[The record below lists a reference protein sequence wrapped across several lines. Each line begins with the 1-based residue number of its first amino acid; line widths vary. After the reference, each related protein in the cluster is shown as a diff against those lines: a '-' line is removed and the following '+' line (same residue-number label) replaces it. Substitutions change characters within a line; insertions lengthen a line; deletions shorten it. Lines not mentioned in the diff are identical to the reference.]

1 MEVAAALLDASRKIS
16 DKEVHSSSGNLSV
29 GSNTSLAS
37 SIGATDKVNAP
48 TGNRTPSSSWLNNPW
63 GGERKR
69 TMSDCVCS
77 SDKIST
83 MAWLGGWP
91 LVTKNNEKNETAKI
105 PVLAHQISG
114 NTAQSQGLT
123 QDKRVR
129 RTSCKGVESAMAGGL
144 GKFWYDS

>member
-16 DKEVHSSSGNLSV
+16 DKEISSSTGNLSV

-37 SIGATDKVNAP
+37 SIGVTDKLNAP
-48 TGNRTPSSSWLNNPW
+48 TTGNSTASSSWLNNPW

-69 TMSDCVCS
+69 TMSDCVSS

-91 LVTKNNEKNETAKI
+91 LVTKNNETFN
-105 PVLAHQISG
+105 QMSG
-114 NTAQSQGLT
+114 NTSQNQALT

-129 RTSCKGVESAMAGGL
+129 RTSCKGIESAMAGGL

>member
-16 DKEVHSSSGNLSV
+16 DKEISSSTGNLSV
-29 GSNTSLAS
+29 GSNASLAS
-37 SIGATDKVNAP
+37 SIGVTDKLNAP
-48 TGNRTPSSSWLNNPW
+48 TTGNSTASSSWLNNPW

-69 TMSDCVCS
+69 TMSDCVSS

-91 LVTKNNEKNETAKI
+91 LVTKNNETFN
-105 PVLAHQISG
+105 QMSG
-114 NTAQSQGLT
+114 NTSQNQALT

-129 RTSCKGVESAMAGGL
+129 RTSCKGIESAMAGGL

>member
-16 DKEVHSSSGNLSV
+16 DKEISSSTGNLSV

-37 SIGATDKVNAP
+37 SIGVTDKLNAP
-48 TGNRTPSSSWLNNPW
+48 TTGNSTASSSWLNNPW

-69 TMSDCVCS
+69 TMSDCVSS

-91 LVTKNNEKNETAKI
+91 LVTKNNETFN
-105 PVLAHQISG
+105 QMSG
-114 NTAQSQGLT
+114 NTSQNQDSKLSALT

-129 RTSCKGVESAMAGGL
+129 RTSCKGIESAMAGGL